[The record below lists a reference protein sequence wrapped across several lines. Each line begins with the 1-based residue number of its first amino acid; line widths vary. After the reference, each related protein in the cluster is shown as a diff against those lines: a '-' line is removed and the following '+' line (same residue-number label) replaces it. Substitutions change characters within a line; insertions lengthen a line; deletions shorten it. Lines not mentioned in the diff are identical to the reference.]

1 MYRIISM
8 KTTMKFTRLFTVP
21 VFAGTVMI
29 MSTVQPAMA
38 ANNRVVVNMN
48 QTWKFTKGDNAGYA
62 SSGYIDNAWSSVGLP
77 HSASIPFFINDSA
90 YVGWVWYRKHFTV
103 DAQYNARKVFIDFEA
118 AFQHAWVYINGQL
131 VGEHKGGYTG
141 FTYDITPY
149 VLFGADNVCA
159 VRLSNLWD
167 AAIAPRAGDTWFHAG
182 LYRDVSLVVTD
193 PLHVT
198 RLGTFVTTPQ
208 VSASRATVN
217 IKTDVVNQGAASK
230 TCMIVTTIFNQA
242 NAVVTSVTTTAAV
255 SAGQTWTFSQDTA
268 ISNPTL
274 WSPSSPYRY
283 RLLTQV
289 YDNGNEV
296 DKFTTRFGVRWY
308 SATAANGFS
317 LNGQRLYLQ
326 GFNVHQDRA
335 GWADAAVNY
344 DFYRDLKL
352 LKDIGANCV
361 RCSHY
366 PHDMAFYEACDS
378 LGILTLAELHFWG
391 RGGFSGGGELSTW
404 YAEAYPTVTGPKA
417 AFDSLLLSNFRDMVL
432 EARNHPAIFGWSLG
446 NETDMQMTNGTVLA
460 NAQALWQSLYTLSHQ
475 LDPSRLC
482 TSGWVSFANNNF
494 TGYEDILGM
503 NSGNPGSQQSHPVLT
518 TEYGSC
524 VADRPGSYSGCGE
537 PTAATWRM
545 GALRWLA
552 FHHGTHCQGNG
563 GNWAH
568 MGVLDYH
575 RLPLRQ
581 YYWMR
586 NYWLG
591 TAQPTYPA
599 AGTAAKLVI
608 TADKT
613 TILNDGTDDCQL
625 IISVQNTSNQLISNS
640 VNGTLQ
646 ITSGP
651 GLLPTGTSWAFTT
664 TDGQQAIEMR
674 SYGIGTIT
682 VTATSGS
689 LTPGSIPITSL
700 DPVPPAGVLA
710 DARDPARLDGPV
722 ILYNDISRPVSVS
735 FILKKPSCC
744 YLTTY
749 SIQGRM
755 IRRQE
760 TGMQQTGKHVVIL
773 NGKGLPCGIYVLK
786 VEIGDVEKAFRINA
800 LGKNR

>member
-1 MYRIISM
+1 M
-8 KTTMKFTRLFTVP
+8 KITSIFTVAA
-21 VFAGTVMI
+21 FACALLMCL
-29 MSTVQPAMA
+29 TVQPVMA

-48 QTWKFTKGDNAGYA
+48 QAWKFTKGDNAGYSA
-62 SSGYIDNAWSSVGLP
+62 AGFNDNAWSSVGLP

-90 YVGWVWYRKHFTV
+90 YIGWVWYRKHFAV
-103 DAQYNARKVFIDFEA
+103 DAQYSSRKVFIDFEA
-118 AFQHAWVYINGQL
+118 AFQHAWVYINGQP

-141 FTYDITPY
+141 FTYDITPHL
-149 VLFGADNVCA
+149 LFGQDNVCA
-159 VRLSNLWD
+159 VRLSNHWD
-167 AAIAPRAGDTWFHAG
+167 AAIAPRAGDAWFHAG
-182 LYRDVSLVVTD
+182 IYRDVSLVITD

-198 RLGTFVTTPQ
+198 RLGAFVSTPQ
-208 VSASRATVN
+208 VSASRAAVN
-217 IKTDVVNQGAASK
+217 IKTDVVNQGSALK
-230 TCMIVTTIFNQA
+230 TCMVVSTVFNQA
-242 NAVVTSVTTTAAV
+242 NAIVRSVTSTAAI
-255 SAGQTWTFSQDTA
+255 SAGQSYTFSQDTA

-289 YDNGNEV
+289 YDNGTEV
-296 DKFTTRFGVRWY
+296 DNFTTRFGVRWY

-344 DFYRDLKL
+344 DFYRDLKM

-378 LGILTLAELHFWG
+378 LGILALAELHFWG
-391 RGGFSGGGELSTW
+391 RGGFAGGGELSTW
-404 YAEAYPTVTGPKA
+404 YAEAYPTVTAPRA

-432 EARNHPAIFGWSLG
+432 EARNHPSVFGWSLG
-446 NETDMQMTNGTVLA
+446 NETDMQMTNATVLA
-460 NAQALWQSLYTLSHQ
+460 NAQALWRSLYTLSHQ
-475 LDPSRLC
+475 LDPMKMC

-494 TGYEDILGM
+494 TGYVDVLGM
-503 NSGNPGSQQSHPVLT
+503 NGGNPGSQQAHPVLT

-537 PTAATWRM
+537 PSTATWRM

-568 MGVLDYH
+568 MGVIDYH

-599 AGTAAKLVI
+599 PGTAARLVI

-625 IISVQNTSNQLISNS
+625 VISVRNSGNQIISNNVS
-640 VNGTLQ
+640 GTLQ

-651 GLLPTGTSWAFTT
+651 GLLPTGSSWAFTT
-664 TDGQQAIEMR
+664 PDGQQAIEMR
-674 SYGIGTIT
+674 SYGTGTIT

-689 LTPGSIPITSL
+689 LTPGSIPITSQ
-700 DPVPPAGVLA
+700 DPVPPVGIRA
-710 DARDPARLDGPV
+710 DARKHAVLDGSIMLHNAV
-722 ILYNDISRPVSVS
+722 SRGVSVS
-735 FILKKPSCC
+735 FQLAKPALCK
-744 YLTTY
+744 LTIFT
-749 SIQGRM
+749 IQGHKLRS
-755 IRRQE
+755 QE
-760 TGMQQTGKHVVIL
+760 TGMRQAGNHVVFL
-773 NGKGLPCGIYVLK
+773 KGRGVPNGIYVLK
-786 VEIGDVEKAFRINA
+786 VRVGEAEKAFRIN
-800 LGKNR
+800 LFGMKQ